1 MAGIAFLWL
10 GGLEGSFC
18 LVSVGLGVG
27 GVVGVVVVVV
37 VVGMLAARTD
47 MLISPTSLT
56 FYYTAG
62 QSASHQLV
70 QPDQELNEICLN

>member
-47 MLISPTSLT
+47 MLISPTSLY
-56 FYYTAG
+56 FLLY
-62 QSASHQLV
+62 SWSIS
-70 QPDQELNEICLN
+70 QPPTGTTRPRTE